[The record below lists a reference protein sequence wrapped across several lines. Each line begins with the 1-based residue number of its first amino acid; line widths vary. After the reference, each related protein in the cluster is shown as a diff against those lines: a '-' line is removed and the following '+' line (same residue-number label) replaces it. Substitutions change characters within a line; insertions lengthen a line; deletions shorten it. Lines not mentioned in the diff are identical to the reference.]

1 MSLSFSEIMGLV
13 HAEES
18 RLSVHQRRQD
28 FYAEFDQAAVFL
40 LDLDYENLFDPANGG
55 SLRQWL
61 FRCKGCGKEV
71 ERIYRKHHHRDHL
84 HKFNKIREQ

>member
-1 MSLSFSEIMGLV
+1 MGL
-13 HAEES
+13 AASQIADLLERDELG
-18 RLSVHQRRQD
+18 RTVHQRRQD
-28 FYAEFDQAAVFL
+28 FYASFYPAAIFL

-55 SLRQWL
+55 SLREWV

-84 HKFNKIREQ
+84 HQFNKIREQ